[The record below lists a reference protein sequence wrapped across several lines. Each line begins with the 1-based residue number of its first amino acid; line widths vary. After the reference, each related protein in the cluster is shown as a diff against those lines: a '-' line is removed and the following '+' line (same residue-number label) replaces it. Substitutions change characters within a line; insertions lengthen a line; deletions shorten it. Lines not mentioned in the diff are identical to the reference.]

1 MCARRVLL
9 GKYSNAGQTCV
20 APDYVLV
27 PKDFQ
32 ETFVQALTDAY
43 VSLLHAP
50 HPHLPTQ
57 YVHSHSAFHSAST
70 PSAPGVFSRLI
81 SPQAFKRV
89 SNLLKNTKGTI
100 VFGGETNEED
110 KYIALTAVK
119 DVKWDDSL
127 MSE

>member
-43 VSLLHAP
+43 VSLLPAP
-50 HPHLPTQ
+50 SPTNSIHP
-57 YVHSHSAFHSAST
+57 SHSAFHSAST